1 MSYADISDYADIR
14 ACNSG
19 KLAHFSKVIDTHF
32 QHGYLMFFV
41 HFKNSQRKPAFVI
54 KVSLCLVNVVFL
66 SQYGC
71 DHFLG
76 TGLADASGNTYDFY
90 VERVTVEFGDVKQS
104 LSGSLYQYVR
114 IIGITQI
121 FVGYNTECAL
131 LDGIRDE
138 LVCIKT
144 LSVDRYK
151 EKVLFYLAAVNGN
164 AGNFPV

>member
-1 MSYADISDYADIR
+1 MCYADISDYADIR

-41 HFKNSQRKPAFVI
+41 HFENSQWKPTFI
-54 KVSLCLVNVVFL
+54 IEVSLCFVNVVFL

-90 VERVTVEFGDVKQS
+90 VERVTVEFGDVK
-104 LSGSLYQYVR
+104 
-114 IIGITQI
+114 
-121 FVGYNTECAL
+121 
-131 LDGIRDE
+131 
-138 LVCIKT
+138 
-144 LSVDRYK
+144 
-151 EKVLFYLAAVNGN
+151 
-164 AGNFPV
+164 